1 MVVYHLICI
10 MIYCMNVQSSETGR
24 EVVGLMLSE
33 AATYIV
39 EAQRTIILV
48 VERKCARFYAAPL
61 FSERTQ

>member
-1 MVVYHLICI
+1 
-10 MIYCMNVQSSETGR
+10 MIYCMYVQSSETGR

-48 VERKCARFYAAPL
+48 VERKCARFYAASL